1 MTSEGT
7 IFVNG
12 RHAPARS
19 VIAVLPEPKCSTSS
33 FPGIPKP
40 TSPAAQ
46 RPRHRRVRL
55 QNLPDPEK
63 QRCRRDAALHQ
74 VVEYAGTASYVP
86 PLHAAIPWC
95 PQLEVPTNNSTH
107 KKTRQS

>member
-46 RPRHRRVRL
+46 RPRHRRARL
-55 QNLPDPEK
+55 QHLPGPEK
-63 QRCRRDAALHQ
+63 QRCRKEAALQQ
-74 VVEYAGTASYVP
+74 VNSYAGSASFN
-86 PLHAAIPWC
+86 LHLAAAHTWGHEIEEP
-95 PQLEVPTNNSTH
+95 NSN
-107 KKTRQS
+107 RAQGW